1 MSEPLSLL
9 LIGLV
14 LLLFSIILLHPEKGI
29 ITNIRRNKSANQ
41 KVLLEDALKFIY
53 NCEYNSI
60 NCTLNSIAGNLNISA
75 DTAAEIVAKLQ
86 NMGLIK
92 VDKEYISLNSEG
104 RSYALRVIRVH
115 RLWEKF
121 LADETSMTE
130 KEWHKAAEEIEH
142 KLSKEDADKLAAQ
155 IGNPVFDPHG
165 DPIPTASGE
174 IPDKTGKHLTEM
186 KPGEMATIIH
196 IEDEPHTIYSQIVAE
211 GLYPGMQIRM
221 NEVNDK
227 RIKFEAN
234 GEECILSPLIAKSV
248 TIGPIKLEKPV
259 EGKLKPLSSLNVG
272 EKGIVLGIAK
282 SLRGQQRRRLMDL
295 GIVPGTEIE
304 AELESIT
311 GDPVAYRVR
320 GTTIALRKEQADKI
334 YLVKEAE
341 GNYELQH

>member
-1 MSEPLSLL
+1 MNEPLILL
-9 LIGLV
+9 LIGTLF
-14 LLLFSIILLHPEKGI
+14 LLLMFILFQPTKGI
-29 ITNIRRNKSANQ
+29 IPIIRRNKSASQ

-53 NCEYNSI
+53 NCEYNNI

-75 DTAAEIVAKLQ
+75 DAAAGIISKLQ
-86 NMGLIK
+86 NMGMIQ
-92 VDKEYISLNSEG
+92 VDKEYIALNSEG

-142 KLSKEDADKLAAQ
+142 KLSDEDVDKLAAQ
-155 IGNPVFDPHG
+155 IGNPVLDPHG
-165 DPIPTASGE
+165 DPIPTAKGE
-174 IPDKTGKHLTEM
+174 IPEKIGKHLTEM

-221 NEVNDK
+221 NELNDK
-227 RIKFEAN
+227 RVKFEAN
-234 GEECILSPLIAKSV
+234 GEECVLSPLIAKSI
-248 TIGPIKLEKPV
+248 TIGPFKLEKPV
-259 EGKLKPLSSLNVG
+259 EGKLKPLSSLKVG

-320 GTTIALRKEQADKI
+320 GTTVALRKNQADKI
-334 YLVKEAE
+334 YLVKEE
-341 GNYELQH
+341 ETK